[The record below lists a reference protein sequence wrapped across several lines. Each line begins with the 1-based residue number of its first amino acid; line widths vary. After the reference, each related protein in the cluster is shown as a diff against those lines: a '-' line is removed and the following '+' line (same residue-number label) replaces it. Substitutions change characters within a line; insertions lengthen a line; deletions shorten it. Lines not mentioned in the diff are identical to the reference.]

1 MTVEELKNKLQEGI
15 LVFSYIKKNGETRLA
30 RGTSNKD
37 YIESKTSYRFTEES
51 KSRVKKENLITYFD
65 LDKNEWRSFNFEQ
78 FEYAKNNITCWTK
91 F

>member
-30 RGTSNKD
+30 RGTSNKG
-37 YIESKTSYRFTEES
+37 YIESETSYIFPEES
-51 KSRVKKENLITYFD
+51 SRVKKENLIKYFD
-65 LDKNEWRSFNFEQ
+65 LDKNEWRSFNCEQ
-78 FEYAKNNITCWTK
+78 FESAKNNITDWVK